1 MMITARFYKKGP
13 HYTGLEVS
21 GHAFYDEHG
30 RDIVCSAVS
39 ALATTGY
46 NSLCHYLGEDRISL
60 DLEESEGYLKFKI
73 IDASE
78 NDLEKAD
85 IIIKT
90 IEIGIDSIAQEYPE
104 HVTVKE
110 GGGWHAKN

>member
-1 MMITARFYKKGP
+1 MITARFYRKGS

-39 ALATTGY
+39 ALSTTGY
-46 NSLCHYLGEDRISL
+46 NSLCYYLGEEKIKL
-60 DLEESEGYLKFKI
+60 DLEESEGYLKFEI
-73 IDASE
+73 INGTEEDYRKS
-78 NDLEKAD
+78 D

-90 IEIGIDSIAQEYPE
+90 IEIGIDSIAQVYVG
-104 HVTVKE
+104 HVSVKK